1 MKKTVL
7 AIMTLTLFAATSCH
21 KGPELTSGVNLDN
34 LDTTVSPCDDFYH
47 YACGGWLKA
56 HPLDAEHSRYG
67 AFDVL
72 AETNQE
78 QLRTL
83 IDSLV
88 NNENQPGSYGDKIAT
103 LYTIG
108 MDTATIE
115 QQGAEPI
122 MPYLQEIAAIK
133 KVDELQPEMR
143 KLHGIGINPFFAI
156 FNEADAADANQCIAW
171 LYQTGIGMG
180 ERDYYL
186 ESKGREPELRKAYVK
201 LMETQFAN
209 AGYDKLSG
217 KTPAQLAKMVMELE
231 TRLAR
236 AQYSNEDN
244 RDPFKTYNKMTL
256 DEAATKTPGMDYKDY
271 FAEIGL
277 PLTLPT
283 LKFF

>member
-7 AIMTLTLFAATSCH
+7 TIMTLSLFAVTACN
-21 KGPELTSGVNLDN
+21 KGTELTSGVNLDN
-34 LDTTVSPCDDFYH
+34 LDTTVNPAEDFYH

-88 NNENQPGSYGDKIAT
+88 NTKNEAGSYGDKIAT
-103 LYTIG
+103 LYKVG

-115 QQGAEPI
+115 KQGAEPI
-122 MPYLQEIAAIK
+122 MPYLNEIAAIK
-133 KVDELQPEMR
+133 NVGDLQPELR
-143 KLHGIGINPFFAI
+143 RLHGIGINPFFAL
-156 FNEADAADANQCIAW
+156 FNEADANDANMCIAW

-209 AGYDKLSG
+209 AGYDKISG
-217 KTPAQLAKMVMELE
+217 KTPAQLSKMVMDLE
-231 TRLAR
+231 TRLAK
-236 AQYSNEDN
+236 AQNSNELN
-244 RDPFKTYNKMTL
+244 RDPFKTFNKMTL
-256 DEAATKTPGMDYKDY
+256 DSAAICAPGFDFKNY

-277 PLTLPT
+277 PKLTS
-283 LKFF
+283 FNMA